1 MLLVKP
7 VWDSLQIQ
15 GAGLN
20 LLAIKNEIELENQEI
35 DEFGFSGKEK
45 PENIMEKVNNFKIKG
60 KIKNKIVYKI

>member
-35 DEFGFSGKEK
+35 NEFGFAGKVK